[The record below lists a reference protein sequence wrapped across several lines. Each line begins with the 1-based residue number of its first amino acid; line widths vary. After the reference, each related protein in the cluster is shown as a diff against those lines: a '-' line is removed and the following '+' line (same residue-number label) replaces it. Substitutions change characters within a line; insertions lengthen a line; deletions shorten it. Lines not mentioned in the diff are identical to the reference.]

1 MELFHQIQII
11 AAKIKATGNLD
22 MLKNDDE
29 YVALVNKHLSKELM
43 LKWWESERSGWSN
56 FYNFLESIARLQ
68 RSS

>member
-29 YVALVNKHLSKELM
+29 YIALVSKPLSKELM
-43 LKWWESERSGWSN
+43 WKWWKAEKSG
-56 FYNFLESIARLQ
+56 
-68 RSS
+68 